1 MLSEND
7 CFLHLI
13 VRKSTANVEKRLEN
27 CLGKRWE
34 AAKLRH
40 TMDWSHINVLC
51 LPQGLAGCIA
61 VILRYF
67 VQSKELCLRRTE
79 GSATVCSS
87 SV

>member
-1 MLSEND
+1 MLSENGCALSD
-7 CFLHLI
+7 NE
-13 VRKSTANVEKRLEN
+13 VQKAVNVEKRLEN

-40 TMDWSHINVLC
+40 TIDWSHINVLC

-67 VQSKELCLRRTE
+67 VQSKKLCLRRTE
-79 GSATVCSS
+79 GGATVCSS